1 MKCQQCG
8 AGVTGNFCAYCNTST
23 DHSNNTSS
31 TASPYTEKYSE
42 SGTETMHT
50 DQNAKLIEGY
60 KQQIQKVS
68 KMKIPENIKQ
78 VKINVIQKKID
89 SLSS

>member
-8 AGVTGNFCAYCNTST
+8 AGVTGDFCAYCNTST
-23 DHSNNTSS
+23 DHISNTSS
-31 TASPYTEKYSE
+31 TASPYTEKYIE
-42 SGTETMHT
+42 SGTETMYT

-60 KQQIQKVS
+60 KQQIQKVN

-78 VKINVIQKKID
+78 IKINVIQKKID

>member
-1 MKCQQCG
+1 MWCWDSAIFVHIAILQQI
-8 AGVTGNFCAYCNTST
+8 
-23 DHSNNTSS
+23 
-31 TASPYTEKYSE
+31 TAAIHRAQDLHTQKNIASQVQKLC
-42 SGTETMHT
+42 T

-60 KQQIQKVS
+60 KQQIQKVN

-78 VKINVIQKKID
+78 IKINVIQKKID

>member
-23 DHSNNTSS
+23 DHSVNTASKG
-31 TASPYTEKYSE
+31 SPYTEKYVK
-42 SGTETMHT
+42 SGTETNYT

-60 KQQIQKVS
+60 NQQIQKVN
-68 KMKIPENIKQ
+68 KMKIPDNIKQ
-78 VKINVIQKKID
+78 IKINVIQKKID